1 MSGANDK
8 RKRITG
14 LAAIA
19 LRDAVAGDMQAAMN
33 TVKQISDQTGGG
45 GLEYAMRAWCDSL
58 IIPMRHATGTPD
70 NAVIRP
76 AWVDADSGHVDF
88 NADDVAAETRWAG
101 QMISARAAMD
111 KDNWNAL
118 MAALPRDGFVIG
130 DYICAL
136 LGMVAGTLQALKTA
150 GAA

>member
-1 MSGANDK
+1 MSGANDR

-19 LRDAVAGDMQAAMN
+19 LGDAVAGDMQAAMN
-33 TVKQISDQTGGG
+33 TVKQISDQTGGS

-58 IIPMRHATGTPD
+58 IGPMRRAAGTPD
-70 NAVIRP
+70 DALIRP
-76 AWVDADSGHVDF
+76 AWVNSESGQVSL
-88 NADDVAAETRWAG
+88 NADDVPAEDRWAG

-118 MAALPRDGFVIG
+118 MAALPRDGFAIG

-136 LGMVAGTLQALKTA
+136 LGMVAATLRAVKA